1 MKNMFVDYAKHTIQM
16 SKAFAEKAGTVNTP
30 EYEELYKARMMNP
43 DYRIVVVKNPA
54 PKSKDEA
61 TKVSYKGLDYDFM
74 EKFIMS
80 LDDKAQ
86 KEILLEDFKTLK
98 AEKVNY
104 IEIRTWFV
112 ETFEVFKN
120 CKCKADVILALRKS
134 QVAQM
139 AMAENTKANDAK
151 AEDTAA

>member
-1 MKNMFVDYAKHTIQM
+1 MKNLYVDFAKQTIQM
-16 SKAFAEKAGTVNTP
+16 TKAYAERAGHVDSP
-30 EYEELYKARMMNP
+30 EFKELSNVRMMNP

-54 PKSKDEA
+54 PKSKDEE

-74 EKFIMS
+74 EKYIMS
-80 LDDKAQ
+80 LDDEAQ
-86 KEILLEDFKTLK
+86 KKILLEDFKTLK
-98 AEKVNY
+98 DEKVNY

-139 AMAENTKANDAK
+139 AKAENAKANDTK
-151 AEDTAA
+151 AEAPAA

>member
-1 MKNMFVDYAKHTIQM
+1 MKNLYVDFAKQTIQM
-16 SKAFAEKAGTVNTP
+16 TKAYAERAGHVGSN
-30 EYEELYKARMMNP
+30 EFKELSHVRMMNP

-54 PKSKDEA
+54 SKTKDEE

-74 EKFIMS
+74 EKYIMS
-80 LDDKAQ
+80 LDEAQ
-86 KEILLEDFKTLK
+86 KKIYLKDFEALK

-120 CKCKADVILALRKS
+120 CKCKADVILALRKA
-134 QVAQM
+134 QVEQQAK
-139 AMAENTKANDAK
+139 AEETK